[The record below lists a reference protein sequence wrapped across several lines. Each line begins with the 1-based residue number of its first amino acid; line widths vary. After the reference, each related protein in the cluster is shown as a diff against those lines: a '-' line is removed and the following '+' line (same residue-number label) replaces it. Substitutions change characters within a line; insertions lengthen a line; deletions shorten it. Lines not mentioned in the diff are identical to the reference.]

1 MVDIFGGGFCQGVL
15 GTVIVDKEGQV
26 LKTSLTVGIQFLGI
40 IIFVL
45 IVVFYQ
51 QELTNSY
58 ATLIP
63 GLTLLARNM
72 VRDLDP
78 QNDLEFLRLR
88 SDKYEI
94 MVAPYA
100 EFCMIVIQ
108 YPSQEI

>member
-1 MVDIFGGGFCQGVL
+1 MQSEVDATLQRINQHKGVL

-26 LKTSLTVGIQFLGI
+26 LKTSLT
-40 IIFVL
+40 
-45 IVVFYQ
+45 